1 MGEDFVRPWFDSIS
15 PEFNKKFLQNDSIKK
30 KQIIKN
36 ITTDNETRF
45 DRFHGYKKGT

>member
-1 MGEDFVRPWFDSIS
+1 MIVS
-15 PEFNKKFLQNDSIKK
+15 KKTN
-30 KQIIKN
+30 KN